1 MRAKQ
6 IRRFLLAGCLLLA
19 AAVPAQAGWSLDQ
32 TSFHAS
38 AHGQFSCLEC
48 HQGKEEGHPDPGN
61 VDRKPGEGFQAE
73 RCAEC
78 HDKVAGEL
86 AGKRH
91 GGKEINDPARYA
103 DCLACHDPHR
113 QPTLEMKAKL
123 DPKVPLAKQCAV
135 CHEAK
140 TKLPAPREEEAKC
153 FACHATPPG
162 AAAGEKQRQE
172 ALCLYCHGKE
182 SDQGV
187 MVFDPADLAKGPHA
201 QNDCLACHRQA
212 DQGPHSAQPKVDCT
226 ACHAARHDEAKAGDL
241 HLGVSC
247 QACHLKGVEPFR
259 EKDGSLATRTAQGD
273 LALVHQLVEDP
284 RAGDSCRRCHH
295 AGNQLGAAAR
305 CCRPRGSSACPAT
318 PPPSPCGT
326 TSAGWGWPSSC
337 WAWRAP
343 SASG

>member
-1 MRAKQ
+1 M
-6 IRRFLLAGCLLLA
+6 
-19 AAVPAQAGWSLDQ
+19 
-32 TSFHAS
+32 
-38 AHGQFSCLEC
+38 
-48 HQGKEEGHPDPGN
+48 
-61 VDRKPGEGFQAE
+61 
-73 RCAEC
+73 
-78 HDKVAGEL
+78 AGEL

-295 AGNQLGAAAR
+295 AGNQLGAAAMVLPPKGLLCLPCHAATFTLR
-305 CCRPRGSSACPAT
+305 DNFSRVGLAVFLLGVAGALGFWLSGRGGRRWRAASSRRSFPRAWGPSWRP
-318 PPPSPCGT
+318 
-326 TSAGWGWPSSC
+326 SC
-337 WAWRAP
+337 WT
-343 SASG
+343 ASCKGGSGAFRPPGG